1 MIVAGQR
8 LPILIA
14 TKPVDFR
21 CGHNA
26 LALIVQTELKL
37 DPYSGVTVVF
47 RSKRGDRLKILV
59 WDGTGMVLIYKVLE
73 QGRFAWPKVQDGTM
87 RLSRAQAEAL
97 FEGLDWR
104 RVVARRVLPPAAAG
118 CLGGSIL
125 ALFYWAFCP
134 GSGRK
139 AHVAPPRSQPVS

>member
-37 DPYSGVTVVF
+37 DPHSGVTVVF
-47 RSKRGDRLKILV
+47 RSKRGDR
-59 WDGTGMVLIYKVLE
+59 
-73 QGRFAWPKVQDGTM
+73 
-87 RLSRAQAEAL
+87 
-97 FEGLDWR
+97 
-104 RVVARRVLPPAAAG
+104 
-118 CLGGSIL
+118 
-125 ALFYWAFCP
+125 
-134 GSGRK
+134 
-139 AHVAPPRSQPVS
+139 VS